1 MCPHRTI
8 IIKKRYLTKLA
19 ETHGPPPACTPVLH
33 SMFSLKV
40 EKGIKII
47 IIIII

>member
-1 MCPHRTI
+1 M
-8 IIKKRYLTKLA
+8 A
-19 ETHGPPPACTPVLH
+19 PPACTPVLH

-47 IIIII
+47 IIII